1 MITGVIYS
9 GFSFRGD
16 KERAPSSSG
25 LLGMGGVRAIT
36 VTVMG
41 TQTASTPSP
50 SAAPRSRACP
60 PGMLRSAPPHWPPRT
75 AVEITPTRESYVVF
89 VLLFA

>member
-1 MITGVIYS
+1 MITDVIYS

-16 KERAPSSSG
+16 KERAPSLSG
-25 LLGMGGVRAIT
+25 LLAMGGVREIT

-41 TQTASTPSP
+41 TRTASIPSP

-60 PGMLRSAPPHWPPRT
+60 PGTLRSAPPHWPPRT
-75 AVEITPTRESYVVF
+75 AAGITPTRESYVAF
-89 VLLFA
+89 V

>member
-1 MITGVIYS
+1 MITDGIDS

-25 LLGMGGVRAIT
+25 HLGTGAVREIT
-36 VTVMG
+36 VTATG

-50 SAAPRSRACP
+50 SAVPRSRACP
-60 PGMLRSAPPHWPPRT
+60 PGTPRSAPPHWPPRT
-75 AVEITPTRESYVVF
+75 AAGITGTNESYVAF
-89 VLLFA
+89 V

>member
-1 MITGVIYS
+1 MAIDVIYF

-25 LLGMGGVRAIT
+25 LLEMGGIRETT

-50 SAAPRSRACP
+50 SAVPRSRACP
-60 PGMLRSAPPHWPPRT
+60 PGMPRSAPPRWPPRT
-75 AVEITPTRESYVVF
+75 AAGTTPTSGSYVVS
-89 VLLFA
+89 V